1 MRAGSAAGVLAAVAA
16 ANGSPER
23 ALATAGLTA
32 DDLADVDRMVETE
45 RIARLFEAAAHETGD
60 TSFGLHLGASYD
72 FAAIGTLSYAVLNA
86 PTVGTALA
94 NFERYGR
101 AHMTNGRIA
110 VERTG
115 GEAELIYDVGLADRE
130 LCRQLAEGAAL
141 VGVKL
146 LRHLVGAEWQP
157 RRLRFGH
164 ARPSD
169 TSEHVRALGASL
181 RFGEDVM
188 VALAFAADDLARPV
202 LGADRGLLPI
212 VERHLEELLAA
223 AGDDTDWLATVRGAV
238 AETVCDGAPTI
249 QTIAKRL
256 GLSVRT
262 LQRRLGERGI
272 VFKTLVGETRRDL
285 ALRYLAHGTSD
296 LTEIAFLLGYS
307 ELSAFDRAF
316 RRWTGETPLAARRRL
331 LRAAP
336 P

>member
-16 ANGSPER
+16 ADGSPER
-23 ALATAGLTA
+23 VLSATGLTT
-32 DDLADVDRMVETE
+32 DDLADAERMIETE
-45 RIARLFEAAAHETGD
+45 RVARLFDAAAHETGD
-60 TSFGLHLGASYD
+60 QCFGLHLGTTYD
-72 FAAIGTLSYAVLNA
+72 FTAIGTLSYAVLNA

-101 AHMTNGRIA
+101 THMTHGRVA

-115 GEAELIYDVGLADRE
+115 NEAELVYDIGLADRE
-130 LCRQLAEGAAL
+130 LCRQLADGAAV

-146 LRHLVGAEWQP
+146 LSHLVGPAWRP
-157 RRLRFGH
+157 LRFRFGH
-164 ARPSD
+164 ARPRD
-169 TSEHVRALGASL
+169 AAEHLRLLGPAL
-181 RFGEDVM
+181 RFDEDVM
-188 VALAFAADDLARPV
+188 VAIAFDAADLERPV
-202 LGADRGLLPI
+202 PGADRSLLPI

-223 AGDDTDWLATVRGAV
+223 ASASTDTDWLAAVRNAI

-262 LQRRLGERGI
+262 LQRRLGDQGV
-272 VFKTLVGETRRDL
+272 VFKILVGEIRRDL
-285 ALRYLAHGTSD
+285 ALKYLAHGTTD

-316 RRWTGETPLAARRRL
+316 RRWTGSTPLAERKRL
-331 LRAAP
+331 SG
-336 P
+336 